1 MLVSYEASGGGVLGE
16 VRVGQKLLSLLLS
29 RTLLGQ
35 LEGWFFILAGGGK
48 GVMLVEMTMIMMM
61 TLLS

>member
-1 MLVSYEASGGGVLGE
+1 MLGG

-35 LEGWFFILAGGGK
+35 LEGWFFIVARGGEGGNVSRNDDDNDDDTVK
-48 GVMLVEMTMIMMM
+48 LI
-61 TLLS
+61 LSF